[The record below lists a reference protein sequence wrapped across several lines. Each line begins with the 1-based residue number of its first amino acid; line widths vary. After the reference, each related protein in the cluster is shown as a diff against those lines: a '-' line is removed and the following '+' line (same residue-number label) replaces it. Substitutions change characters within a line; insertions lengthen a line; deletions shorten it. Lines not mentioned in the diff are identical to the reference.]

1 MSNVKIEFHFRGY
14 YSHKKI
20 KPTFGQFVGFSVS
33 TDRNYDDNYS
43 DIAVIAYEGPI
54 ESFNHGIEVI
64 IKPFIDKVDL
74 LKSIK
79 DEYQEEYFLFIET
92 DINEIVFKK
101 EHQKFFDDINCN
113 IQFNPWWK
121 SYWPDTMYKCLQKH
135 FERGAAILVEDI
147 ISFYGKDIAD
157 DYIPLMIEK
166 GYIKEFAKDVYYLP
180 FRQNIDGIMDFTFP
194 IDGFKDKDFE
204 LPDYSID
211 IVKDI
216 IVRRFTHEDGKRI
229 GFFRAFRM
237 TDDIYIFENF
247 IYTNKKFDY
256 DSIDLGGRKF
266 NIYHSEKEINEDNY
280 KDMFLEE
287 IKKRKPK
294 SIWDY

>member
-14 YSHKKI
+14 YSYKKI

-64 IKPFIDKVDL
+64 IKPFKNKVEL
-74 LKSIK
+74 LKDIAK
-79 DEYQEEYFLFIET
+79 EYQEEYYLFIECDEKIT
-92 DINEIVFKK
+92 FRE

-180 FRQNIDGIMDFTFP
+180 FRQFIDGIIDFTFP
-194 IDGFKDKDFE
+194 IMDTEELGNYH
-204 LPDYSID
+204 LPDYSIN
-211 IVKDI
+211 IVTDI
-216 IVRRFTHEDGKRI
+216 IAKRFIFENGKRI
-229 GFFRAFRM
+229 GFFRAYRI
-237 TDDIYIFENF
+237 TDNLNFSENF
-247 IYTNKKFDY
+247 IYTNKKIDY
-256 DSIDLGGRKF
+256 DVIELGGRKF
-266 NIYHSEKEINEDNY
+266 NVYHIEKEINEDNY